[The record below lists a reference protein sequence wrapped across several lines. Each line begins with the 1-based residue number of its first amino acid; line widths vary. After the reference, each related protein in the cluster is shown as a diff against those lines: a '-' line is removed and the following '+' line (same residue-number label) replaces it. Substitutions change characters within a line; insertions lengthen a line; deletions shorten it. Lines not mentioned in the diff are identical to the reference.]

1 MKGSITLTTTVL
13 ASAILLAAGITL
25 VLTGIDLGHTSETF
39 QSNSLAQLRSRT
51 CLEEGLYRVRQDTS
65 FTGEVSHIY
74 NDGSCTVDI
83 QDHLSVVNVKV
94 LDLTSIVDEFTFIDT
109 KYVDI
114 SVEPYDISSN
124 DPQQ

>member
-1 MKGSITLTTTVL
+1 M
-13 ASAILLAAGITL
+13 
-25 VLTGIDLGHTSETF
+25 
-39 QSNSLAQLRSRT
+39 SNSLAQLRSRT

-83 QDHLSVVNVKV
+83 QDHLSEVNVKV